1 MEEVVGLIAGACTT
15 LAFLPQ
21 VMQVWRTKSARDISL
36 GMYIVF
42 CCGVSLWFVYG
53 FMIDAISVMITN
65 ALTLVLA
72 FAILVMKIFWRHKDR
87 EI

>member
-1 MEEVVGLIAGACTT
+1 MEEVIGLIAGACTT

-53 FMIDAISVMITN
+53 FMKGAISVMLTN

-72 FAILVMKIFWRHKDR
+72 FTILGMKVCWGNKDKK
-87 EI
+87 I

>member
-1 MEEVVGLIAGACTT
+1 MEEVVGLIAGTCTT

-42 CCGVSLWFVYG
+42 CCGVSLWLLYG
-53 FMIDAISVMITN
+53 LMISALSVILANTFTLIL
-65 ALTLVLA
+65 AL
-72 FAILVMKIFWRHKDR
+72 AILVMKLCWRHKD
-87 EI
+87 EKI

>member
-1 MEEVVGLIAGACTT
+1 MEEVVGLIAGTCTT

-42 CCGVSLWFVYG
+42 AV
-53 FMIDAISVMITN
+53 A
-65 ALTLVLA
+65 
-72 FAILVMKIFWRHKDR
+72 
-87 EI
+87 